1 MKRIGTILLATIM
14 ITCSYSRVSA
24 QVDEIAQLVLNIEK
38 LSQFKRIL
46 SDMKKGYEIL
56 NGGYNTVKNIS
67 EGNFSIHKTFLDG
80 LMAVSPEV
88 RKYRKVALIIDQQ
101 VLLVKEYKAAYARFS
116 STGAFHVSELRY
128 MERVY
133 GNLFNKSLKHLDE
146 LMMVITAG
154 KLRMADD
161 ERLRTIDR
169 IHSDME
175 EKLQFLREF
184 NNSTT
189 LLSIQREKEL
199 KDASVARKIYGLA
212 ND

>member
-1 MKRIGTILLATIM
+1 
-14 ITCSYSRVSA
+14 
-24 QVDEIAQLVLNIEK
+24 
-38 LSQFKRIL
+38 
-46 SDMKKGYEIL
+46 MKKGYEIL

-116 STGAFHVSELRY
+116 SAGAFHVSELRY

-169 IHSDME
+169 IHADME

-199 KDASVARKIYGLA
+199 KDANVARKIYGLA